1 MKAKP
6 TILSPPWMLTAI
18 TRLKSGD
25 DLMSRLTWII
35 CRVYPGAGAG
45 MRHHL
50 RTDQGDAI
58 NDVKLDGL
66 A

>member
-35 CRVYPGAGAG
+35 IVGYILVPALAY
-45 MRHHL
+45 
-50 RTDQGDAI
+50 DI
-58 NDVKLDGL
+58 IYGL
-66 A
+66 IKATPSTTLSLMV